1 MMLHKIRLTAGL
13 LALSSGVLPG
23 AALAATPSEALKDYS
38 ASASDQVIS
47 LSQLSDVQPT
57 DWAYQAL
64 SNLVERY
71 GCISGFPDGR
81 FKGSQPI
88 SRYEAAAL
96 LNSCLDRVS
105 QITDDL
111 RRLMQEFDKELVTVR
126 GRVNRLQMRLD
137 TYEAQRFAPTTKLG
151 GSAVFALGAFAYGG
165 HNLASIENYLAS
177 LGANGLSLR
186 KGASLNY
193 NITFNLDTSYTGKDL
208 LSVSL
213 RAGNFGPSA
222 MAGRIV
228 PLGQQAAAYEPDAGA
243 NILGVEKIA
252 YKFPVGKQFTVV
264 IGPRVGQGDLLA
276 LNPVVYPKDAN
287 LTAFTYKGA
296 PGVYNGVKGPGA
308 GLIWKRK
315 EWMASFSYS
324 ASRGNNGSTFSSCTG
339 LTYDEEDE
347 FTCTKGSLG
356 GNLFSDT
363 AGGASTLQVGY
374 GKGPWKLGAAWT
386 YSNASVGVSGSTPL
400 AASAIPSLLQG
411 GGFYNAFGLAGSW
424 EPKKANLIPSIS
436 VGAGINFNNYG
447 SSFNDAVMIQ
457 GQSLMAYRNWS
468 SSISESWFVG
478 LQWKNAFAK
487 GNYFGVAIGQPN
499 FIAQATGPNQQT
511 LYFSDGQYA
520 MEAWYT
526 FQVTDKIS
534 ITPAIF
540 YLSNPYGDVATVFG
554 GGYGSPFSVFGAV
567 LKSTFKF

>member
-1 MMLHKIRLTAGL
+1 MKVNL
-13 LALSSGVLPG
+13 LAGFSASVVGTIFLPTSLFAAEP
-23 AALAATPSEALKDYS
+23 AALVGNYLQVKD
-38 ASASDQVIS
+38 DQVTTM
-47 LSQLSDVQPT
+47 SQLSDVQPS
-57 DWAYQAL
+57 DWSYQAL
-64 SNLVERY
+64 SSLVERY
-71 GCISGFPDGR
+71 GCVSGFPDGR
-81 FKGSQPI
+81 FKGSHPI

-105 QITDDL
+105 QVTDDL
-111 RRLMQEFDKELVTVR
+111 RRLMQEFDKELAVVK
-126 GRVNRLQMRLD
+126 GRVDRLQMRLD

-165 HNLASIENYLAS
+165 YNLAPIEDYLGS
-177 LGANGLSLR
+177 LGTNGLSLR
-186 KGASLNY
+186 KGTSLNY

-228 PLGQQAAAYEPDAGA
+228 PLAQQAAAYEPDAGA

-296 PGVYNGVKGPGA
+296 PGAYNGVKGPGA

-324 ASRGNNGSTFSSCTG
+324 ASRGYNGSTFSNCTG

-347 FTCTKGSLG
+347 FTCTRGSLG
-356 GNLFSDT
+356 GNLFSNT

-374 GKGPWKLGAAWT
+374 VKGAWKIGAAWT

-424 EPKKANLIPSIS
+424 EPKKASLIPSVS
-436 VGAGINFNNYG
+436 VGAGINFNNYS
-447 SSFNDAVMIQ
+447 SSFNDAVMLQ
-457 GQSLMAYRNWS
+457 GQSLLTYRNWS
-468 SSISESWFVG
+468 SSISQSWFVG

-487 GNYFGVAIGQPN
+487 GNYLGLAIGQPN
-499 FIAQATGPNQQT
+499 FIAQAIGPSQQT

-526 FQVTDKIS
+526 FQVTDRIS

-540 YLSNPYGDVATVFG
+540 YLSNPYGDIATTFG
-554 GGYGSPFSVFGAV
+554 GGSGSPFSVFGAV